1 MRDAE
6 GNTSLHYATYVG
18 DLHTVELLIDCGGD
32 IKAKNNKGLNLLHC
46 ASKGDNP

>member
-6 GNTSLHYATYVG
+6 GNTSLPYATYVG

-32 IKAKNNKGLNLLHC
+32 IKAKNNEGLNLLHC